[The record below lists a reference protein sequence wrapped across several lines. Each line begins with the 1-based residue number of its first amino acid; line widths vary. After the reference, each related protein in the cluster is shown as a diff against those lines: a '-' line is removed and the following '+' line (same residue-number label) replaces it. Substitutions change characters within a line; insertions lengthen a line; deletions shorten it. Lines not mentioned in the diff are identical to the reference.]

1 MKRFFSTYTLKRLK
15 EVNTTTKIPQI
26 KKSNSNFCLVTDLLA
41 VPGALPAAVTRALL
55 TAAKA
60 PGSAELGPAQHH
72 PAGAE
77 SRFCLFPPKQP
88 NAGQPFF
95 PP

>member
-41 VPGALPAAVTRALL
+41 VPGALPTAAM
-55 TAAKA
+55 AKA